1 MSTELRARYLRQYVA
16 RRFSAKIGV
25 MDRTFPHDA
34 YDTPEDTPRYL
45 VDRLFLNGRLSFHLG
60 FFWHV
65 FRSWRQVKKG
75 AYNRFAWAESSV
87 RVLHFIEG
95 CGGRFHICGL
105 NHLRQL
111 TGPVVFIGN
120 HMSSL
125 ETAVMPGLIAP
136 LMPVTFVAKS
146 SLVSYPFFGAV
157 IKATHP
163 ILVDRVNPR
172 QDFHIIMEQGLAA
185 LTAGTSVGIYPQSTR
200 TAVFDPK
207 EFNSMGAKL
216 AKRANVPIIP
226 VAVKTDFWETGK
238 YLKDMGPIHRDRPI
252 HLAFGAPLSSG
263 QNSKE
268 AHQQVI
274 NFIQSHLD
282 NWA

>member
-1 MSTELRARYLRQYVA
+1 
-16 RRFSAKIGV
+16 
-25 MDRTFPHDA
+25 MDGTFPHDA
-34 YDTPEDTPRYL
+34 YDTPENTPRY
-45 VDRLFLNGRLSFHLG
+45 VADRLFLNSRLSFHLG
-60 FFWHV
+60 FFRHV
-65 FRSWRQVKKG
+65 FRSWRLVKKG
-75 AYNRFAWAESSV
+75 KYDRFAWAESCV
-87 RVLHFIEG
+87 QFLHFIEG

-105 NHLRQL
+105 DHLRQL
-111 TGPVVFIGN
+111 TGPAVLIGN

-157 IKATHP
+157 IGATNP

-172 QDFHIIMEQGLAA
+172 HDFHIIMDQGLAA
-185 LTAGTSVGIYPQSTR
+185 LAAGTSVGIYPQSTR
-200 TAVFDPK
+200 TAVFEPK
-207 EFNSMGAKL
+207 AFNSMGAKL
-216 AKRANVPIIP
+216 AKRAQVPIIP

-238 YLKDMGPIHRDRPI
+238 YLKDLGPIHRYRPI
-252 HLAFGAPLSSG
+252 HLAFGAPLSSA

-274 NFIQSHLD
+274 AFIQAHLD
-282 NWA
+282 IWT